1 MGNVSMNLPV
11 SSTSKKR
18 NWAKPEVRQLKAGSA
33 ESQRGPTAD
42 GGGGF
47 QGS

>member
-1 MGNVSMNLPV
+1 VDQNSKQNVVDAPKQEWVM
-11 SSTSKKR
+11 
-18 NWAKPEVRQLKAGSA
+18 PEVRRFEAGSA
-33 ESQRGPTAD
+33 ESQRGNSPD

>member
-1 MGNVSMNLPV
+1 MNSPAR
-11 SSTSKKR
+11 STPKKR
-18 NWAKPEVRQLKAGSA
+18 IWVKPEIKQLKAGSA
-33 ESQRGPTAD
+33 ESQRGNSPD